1 MDFFSVPR
9 GDCRFLEQN
18 DTRLKGYVEIGVDA
32 EACVF
37 LPDPGDGGY
46 RDLKVHFQFHCAIN
60 ECPLVYPSN
69 LKMGWKKHEG
79 ICYSKRLFAFS

>member
-18 DTRLKGYVEIGVDA
+18 DTRLKGYVEIGVDV

-37 LPDPGDGGY
+37 LPDPGDG
-46 RDLKVHFQFHCAIN
+46 
-60 ECPLVYPSN
+60 
-69 LKMGWKKHEG
+69 
-79 ICYSKRLFAFS
+79 CYAGSYSPTSELQTAV

>member
-46 RDLKVHFQFHCAIN
+46 AVTRGTVLCVDDGYL
-60 ECPLVYPSN
+60 L
-69 LKMGWKKHEG
+69 
-79 ICYSKRLFAFS
+79 

>member
-32 EACVF
+32 EA
-37 LPDPGDGGY
+37 Y
-46 RDLKVHFQFHCAIN
+46 KKKTSLKLIPHVTCTIKGTLSFC
-60 ECPLVYPSN
+60 
-69 LKMGWKKHEG
+69 
-79 ICYSKRLFAFS
+79 

>member
-37 LPDPGDGGY
+37 LPDPGDVETGDGSSF
-46 RDLKVHFQFHCAIN
+46 HFSLTQMVWI
-60 ECPLVYPSN
+60 
-69 LKMGWKKHEG
+69 
-79 ICYSKRLFAFS
+79 

>member
-18 DTRLKGYVEIGVDA
+18 DTRLKEYVEIGVDA

-37 LPDPGDGGY
+37 LPDPGDGDYAG
-46 RDLKVHFQFHCAIN
+46 
-60 ECPLVYPSN
+60 S
-69 LKMGWKKHEG
+69 
-79 ICYSKRLFAFS
+79 YSPTSELQTAV

>member
-46 RDLKVHFQFHCAIN
+46 AG
-60 ECPLVYPSN
+60 S
-69 LKMGWKKHEG
+69 
-79 ICYSKRLFAFS
+79 YSPTYRNS

>member
-46 RDLKVHFQFHCAIN
+46 AG
-60 ECPLVYPSN
+60 S
-69 LKMGWKKHEG
+69 
-79 ICYSKRLFAFS
+79 YSPTSMKQGENKGTVPRFTFR